1 MRWRCTAARE
11 PSADRRGIFLTHDPA
26 ARRNYY
32 GERALAGLESLG
44 AAVLNPTEAT
54 PATRH
59 VGGLTPEAI
68 ESQALETAEQV
79 GALTSGRRPHNAVN
93 AERATRLA
101 RFGIDRTT
109 AGGRAT
115 VLPAGADARGGGVRT
130 LQSWLPVCRAFTQA
144 ADLLNIHS
152 SASARSAKSSTRA
165 VRPVSQLT
173 WTDQP
178 SPGLAWRASK

>member
-1 MRWRCTAARE
+1 MAVH
-11 PSADRRGIFLTHDPA
+11 RRS
-26 ARRNYY
+26 
-32 GERALAGLESLG
+32 RALGRPARHLPDPRSGGAAQLLRRTGVRRAESLG
-44 AAVLNPTEAT
+44 AAVLNPTEA
-54 PATRH
+54 PH

-68 ESQALETAEQV
+68 ESQALETVEQV

-115 VLPAGADARGGGVRT
+115 VPPAGADARGGGVRT